1 MEMTVNIVRMI
12 ERDQIEEFSFGNDI
26 SLKEKLAIGFVNP
39 KDFDKLGLV
48 KSLHIKLSNK
58 YGEVIISQVRD
69 EKVPEGIVLMPVSIW
84 SNQITGV
91 ENGSII
97 YKNLRVEVEPTRDP
111 ILQFKDLI
119 AKIVINNK

>member
-12 ERDQIEEFSFGNDI
+12 ERDQIEEFSFGDEL
-26 SLKEKLAIGFVNP
+26 SLKEKLAIGFLNP
-39 KDFDKLGLV
+39 NDFDKLGLV

-58 YGEVIISQVRD
+58 YGDVIISQVRD

-91 ENGSII
+91 ENGNII
-97 YKNLRVEVEPTRDP
+97 YKDLKVEVEPTRDP

-119 AKIVINNK
+119 AKIKKKK